1 VTRRVLLAG
10 LVSAPLVRTA
20 GAQTLAEPASARDCA
35 PSAGWRRRYHGRIVF
50 GKLGEMFGQQFV
62 IENRSGAG
70 GTIAERVA
78 AKADRRPGTASAR
91 APRKIIRRL
100 GFARAYFRAGRSIS
114 ICAGPR
120 LHATRCA
127 GRALHRLA
135 RPSRLRAC
143 VLVQGNAHGFDS
155 RVLLD
160 ALDRYP
166 KRLRG
171 VAITDTRVAPATL
184 RDWHRLGMRG
194 LRFHLFSDAG
204 RPGYVRG
211 VGLDVFEVF
220 RAAMCDLGWVM
231 QVFCDWRLMGEMA
244 ARLRDISKEM
254 PVIVDH
260 MLNIPAA
267 RGLEDPNFQALLRL
281 VRDGHAYVKVS
292 AAYRLSDR
300 FPDYPDAVPRRA
312 AARQSGAADVGH
324 RLAASVD
331 SGRDHARRR
340 AFARLVSRVDV

>member
-1 VTRRVLLAG
+1 MAAG
-10 LVSAPLVRTA
+10 RQPPPIAGPVPRPRAPC
-20 GAQTLAEPASARDCA
+20 EKP
-35 PSAGWRRRYHGRIVF
+35 P
-50 GKLGEMFGQQFV
+50 
-62 IENRSGAG
+62 SGAWDSHAHIFG
-70 GTIAERVA
+70 PAERFPFA
-78 AKADRRPGTASAR
+78 PGRGYTPPD
-91 APRKIIRRL
+91 APAERYIALLDHL
-100 GFARAYFRAGRSIS
+100 GFARG
-114 ICAGPR
+114 
-120 LHATRCA
+120 
-127 GRALHRLA
+127 
-135 RPSRLRAC
+135 
-143 VLVQGNAHGFDS
+143 VLVQGNAHGFDN

-267 RGLEDPNFQALLRL
+267 RGIEDPNFQALLRL
-281 VRDGHAYVKVS
+281 VGDGHAYVKVS

-300 FPDYPDAVPRRA
+300 FPDYPDARPFHDALLRANPERLMWGTDWPHPSIPGEVMPDDGHLLDLFHAWTSDEQMRRKIL
-312 AARQSGAADVGH
+312 VETP
-324 RLAASVD
+324 
-331 SGRDHARRR
+331 
-340 AFARLVSRVDV
+340 ARLFGG